1 MEFIL
6 LKAMFGIDLPD
17 LLPAIFSF
25 YASPSSASW
34 KNIKTHF
41 LKRKGNKFSYV
52 CVYARTHIH
61 MFVCIYI
68 YIKTSVYICMLKT
81 LSSCNR
87 KKVLVKTGDKK
98 GRKKKYRLGETEAQ
112 HARYDHFIIFYS
124 CVCLST

>member
-61 MFVCIYI
+61 MC
-68 YIKTSVYICMLKT
+68 VYIHIYKNLCVYLYVKNSFFML
-81 LSSCNR
+81 
-87 KKVLVKTGDKK
+87 
-98 GRKKKYRLGETEAQ
+98 
-112 HARYDHFIIFYS
+112 
-124 CVCLST
+124 